1 MDGVLSLDEIVR
13 LLVLLFVK
21 FSCSSFSLP
30 NVADETG
37 ELKLR
42 MSLRDP

>member
-1 MDGVLSLDEIVR
+1 MDGVLSLTEIVR

-21 FSCSSFSLP
+21 FFCSSFSLH
-30 NVADETG
+30 NVADETR
-37 ELKLR
+37 EPRLR

>member
-1 MDGVLSLDEIVR
+1 MDGALSLTEIVR
-13 LLVLLFVK
+13 LLVLLFVE
-21 FSCSSFSLP
+21 FFCSSFSLQ

-37 ELKLR
+37 ELRLR